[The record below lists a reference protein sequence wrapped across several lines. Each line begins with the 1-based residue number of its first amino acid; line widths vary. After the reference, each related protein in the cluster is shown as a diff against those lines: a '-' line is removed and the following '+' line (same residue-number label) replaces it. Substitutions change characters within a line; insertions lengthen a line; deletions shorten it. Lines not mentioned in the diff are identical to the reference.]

1 MHLSNKYAEAEW
13 WEDTAKV
20 RRLIRDQGVKKKPGW
35 SSITIDHGVL
45 HEFAAGDESYPQ
57 AEEIFQM
64 WRKLLQKLKIKGY
77 VTKASIV
84 LPVIEENKKEKFLY
98 RHGREISGK

>member
-1 MHLSNKYAEAEW
+1 M
-13 WEDTAKV
+13 
-20 RRLIRDQGVKKKPGW
+20 RDQGVQKKPGW
-35 SSITIDHGVL
+35 SSITVDHGVL
-45 HEFAAGDESYPQ
+45 HEIAAGDESYPQ

-84 LPVIEENKKEKFLY
+84 LLVIEENKRRNFYIAMVEKLAVNKITSRGFTW
-98 RHGREISGK
+98 